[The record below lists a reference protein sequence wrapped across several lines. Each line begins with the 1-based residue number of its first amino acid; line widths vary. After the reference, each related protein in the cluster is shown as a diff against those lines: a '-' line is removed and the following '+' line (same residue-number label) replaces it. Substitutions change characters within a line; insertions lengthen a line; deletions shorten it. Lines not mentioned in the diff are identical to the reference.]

1 MLSYAAMN
9 AASTDFIQA
18 ETAPIA
24 SIVLIDDCPDFRRI
38 MTSYAQKYNIN
49 LKSYASLAEMYTFAH
64 LKNFD
69 LALIDF
75 HLESLCGIEIANYVD
90 IFFDDLPVVLVS
102 GDSLQESEEWPKCI
116 KGFIEKKWGPN
127 LLLQRSLEI
136 LERHRLYRM
145 LEKKAFTQNVVHS

>member
-1 MLSYAAMN
+1 MLSLATAN
-9 AASTDFIQA
+9 PDSTDFIQT

-38 MTSYAQKYNIN
+38 MTGYAQKYNIN

-75 HLESLCGIEIANYVD
+75 HLESLCGLEIANYVD
-90 IFFDDLPVVLVS
+90 IFFDDLPVVIIS
-102 GDSLQESEEWPKCI
+102 GDSLQENEEWPRCI

-127 LLLQRSLEI
+127 IMFQRTLEI
-136 LERHRLYRM
+136 LERCKLYRM
-145 LEKKAFTQNVVHS
+145 LEKRAFTQNVVHS